1 MIDILDVL
9 LQRLPGSWAVRD
21 GKGMADGHIATL
33 PACDVARRGE
43 RRRVDG
49 GAGVADRWVVCE
61 KSAADVYAW
70 QEKGRAAL
78 DAAYTGGAA
87 SASSLSDIIM
97 LGGM

>member
-1 MIDILDVL
+1 MIGLRDWLV
-9 LQRLPGSWAVRD
+9 QRLPGSWAVGD

-33 PACDVARRGE
+33 PACDVTRRGE
-43 RRRVDG
+43 RRRIDG
-49 GAGVADRWVVCE
+49 GVGVADRWAVCE

-78 DAAYTGGAA
+78 DTAYTGGGAAA
-87 SASSLSDIIM
+87 STLNDVLL